1 MIILIFAISYLIG
14 SISPAYILGKL
25 LKRIDIRQHGSG
37 NAGTMNSFTVLG
49 TGPGIITL
57 LSDFSKGIIAMN
69 LAYYFGLSFP
79 LVCIAGA
86 FAIVGHVFPFY
97 LNFKGGKGAATSY
110 GIVAALLI
118 KLLMGGLSWPLPLSL
133 LVLALATIIITG
145 TGNLAAFICLP
156 LFMGGILFVQPGL
169 TAAALAFFLFYNL
182 ILSIVNVRKKGGLRR
197 EIKFVSERK
206 PIMVFRKLIRFLSLV
221 IPLLYFWLSKTDLL
235 YFVSFLLFVFL
246 VLSLP
251 LFRKKLSFLYKK
263 NEGISGYVLFL
274 LAALFTIIFFEKNIA
289 ILALV
294 FSSLGDNFAVILGQS
309 FGKKKILAQ
318 KTLEGSTACFAS
330 CFLAG
335 VCLLPFLQFSLVQI
349 AVPSCVATL
358 IELISGRYDNLT
370 IAPLTA
376 LSLFLL

>member
-1 MIILIFAISYLIG
+1 MIILIFALSYLIG

-37 NAGTMNSFTVLG
+37 NAGTMNSFSVLG

-57 LSDFSKGIIAMN
+57 LFDFSKGIIAMN
-69 LAYYFGLSFP
+69 LAYLFGLSFP
-79 LVCIAGA
+79 LVCLSGV
-86 FAIVGHVFPFY
+86 FAILGHVFPFY

-110 GIVAALLI
+110 GIIVALLI

-145 TGNLAAFICLP
+145 TANLAAFICLP
-156 LFMGGILFVQPGL
+156 LLILGILLIQPGPTAIIL
-169 TAAALAFFLFYNL
+169 TFFLFYNF
-182 ILSIVNVRKKGGLRR
+182 ILSIINVQKKGGLRR
-197 EIKFVSERK
+197 EIKFAPQRE
-206 PIMVFRKLIRFLSLV
+206 PIMIWRKLIRFLSLA

-235 YFVSFLLFVFL
+235 YFVFFLLLVFL
-246 VLSLP
+246 ILSLP

-274 LAALFTIIFFEKNIA
+274 LAALFTIIFFEKEIA

-294 FSSLGDNFAVILGQS
+294 FSSLGDNFAVILGQT
-309 FGKKKILAQ
+309 FGKKRILAR
-318 KTLEGSTACFAS
+318 KTLAGSTACFAS

-335 VCLLPFLQFSLVQI
+335 VCLLPSLQFSLIQI
-349 AVPSCVATL
+349 AIPSFIATL
-358 IELISGRYDNLT
+358 TELVSGRYDNLT